1 MATLMF
7 GTDETITCIQHLDVK
22 GPKDESLCLAHK
34 YSKLFLGAGVKL
46 SDDGYVLGVEGAK
59 GGKVTN
65 YFALDAAKL
74 QELQS
79 ASLVPK
85 PLPKYEIPWPEY
97 VLGYSLWLVIL
108 VTAIWYKAAAILKAR
123 RLEAR
128 AAEVAGRPISYGPP
142 AVETKEDRFIQEQ
155 VTPLLQPGE
164 VVQHQAYTLDREPQG
179 GMQDARATARFVA
192 LTDRRLFLFDA
203 RVGALGILCEN
214 KKAEAFLRA
223 RVARVIVDDRMIQ
236 LVLDDGS
243 ERSLWVHKTKKLSN
257 QHAFLL
263 DVPRLLAIAPAAAA
277 V

>member
-1 MATLMF
+1 MGTLLF

-34 YSKLFLGAGVKL
+34 YSKLFIGAGIKL
-46 SDDGYVLGVEGAK
+46 SDEGYVLGVEGGK
-59 GGKVTN
+59 GDKVTH
-65 YFALDAAKL
+65 YFELDAAKL
-74 QELQS
+74 KDLQS
-79 ASLVPK
+79 SSLLPN
-85 PLPKYEIPWPEY
+85 PLPKYEIPWFEY
-97 VLGYSLWLVIL
+97 AFGYSLWLVIL
-108 VTAIWYKAAAILKAR
+108 VTALWYKAAAMLKTR
-123 RLEAR
+123 RLAAR

-142 AVETKEDRFIQEQ
+142 VVETKEDRFIHAQ

-203 RVGALGILCEN
+203 RVGTLGIRLEN
-214 KKAEAFLRA
+214 QKAEAFLRT
-223 RVARVIVDDRMIQ
+223 RVAKVVVDDRMIH

-243 ERSLWVHKTKKLSN
+243 VRSLWVHTTKKLSN

-263 DVPRLLAIAPAAAA
+263 DVPRMLAIAPAAVA